1 MIPIT
6 GVLSAC
12 RDPTDDKFLE
22 LAVAGQLQFIVT
34 RDQELLVLD
43 PFQVTSILDA
53 ERLVALLAP
62 QDKAG

>member
-1 MIPIT
+1 MP
-6 GVLSAC
+6 
-12 RDPTDDKFLE
+12 RPTDDKFLE

-53 ERLVALLAP
+53 ERLVALLAA